1 MQCPQC
7 GFENRDDARFCKRC
21 GHELPGAS
29 PHVLSNCPACG
40 AALKPGA
47 HFCARCG
54 QALAPPSARQPVPS
68 PVQSV
73 PPVPPIPVP
82 AYRDAPMPSPIPSV
96 EVAGSSTPKPSP
108 AKRTE
113 RSTVGWLLALTALG
127 LMFCLSCCGVLI
139 LGLLPA
145 LNDTPPTAISGDPA
159 GHDITILVRE
169 AYLNEN
175 LVAIL
180 PEKGLQNA
188 SLDVQPN
195 NLLVTTAK
203 FDLVFVSL
211 ELKIVARLSVVDGEI
226 EVSIEDIVAGGSDL
240 MQFLN
245 MDEVTLGKNFT
256 RALREQLENELGE
269 GSRLLD
275 ITTDEEHI
283 ILRARL

>member
-29 PHVLSNCPACG
+29 LHVLSNCPACG

-73 PPVPPIPVP
+73 PPVPPISVP

-108 AKRTE
+108 AKRME

-127 LMFCLSCCGVLI
+127 LMFCLSCCGVLA

-195 NLLVTTAK
+195 NLLVTTAR

-211 ELKIVARLSVVDGEI
+211 ELKIMARLSVVDGEI

>member
-7 GFENRDDARFCKRC
+7 GFENREDARFCKRC
-21 GHELPGAS
+21 GHVLQGAS
-29 PHVLSNCPACG
+29 PPVILTCPVCG

-47 HFCARCG
+47 RFCARCG
-54 QALAPPSARQPVPS
+54 HECTPRPGSASPQEHQPVQPAA
-68 PVQSV
+68 PVPVSADRDAIR
-73 PPVPPIPVP
+73 PPVKLVGSGLSKP
-82 AYRDAPMPSPIPSV
+82 AN
-96 EVAGSSTPKPSP
+96 
-108 AKRTE
+108 AKRAE
-113 RSTVGWLLALTALG
+113 RSIVGWWLALVALG
-127 LMFCLSCCGVLI
+127 LMFCLSCCGVLA
-139 LGLLPA
+139 LGLLPG
-145 LNDTPPTAISGDPA
+145 LNDTPPAAILGDPN

-180 PEKGLQNA
+180 PEKGLKDA

-195 NLLVTTAK
+195 NLLMTTAN

-211 ELKIVARLSVVDGEI
+211 ELKIMARLSVVDGEI
-226 EVSIEDIVAGGSDL
+226 VVSIEDIVAGGSDL

-283 ILRARL
+283 ILKARL